1 MTPVWNDYM
10 EDRKQ
15 LEIDFTSPD
24 QKVASELGIRWTPD
38 EATPEQIKEWH
49 ETEGKWWGDR
59 AMKFVFI
66 ASIVQVSALAFMLL
80 SFKLIQLYIEKPL

>member
-1 MTPVWNDYM
+1 M
-10 EDRKQ
+10 KQ
-15 LEIDFTSPD
+15 MEIDYTSSDP
-24 QKVASELGIRWTPD
+24 KTASQLGIRWEPKP
-38 EATPEQIKEWH
+38 ATPEQIKEWH
-49 ETEGKWWGDR
+49 ETGGKWWGDR